1 MTTAAALPDG
11 TGKPVPA
18 HADAV
23 IAHIYKVYKITV

>member
-23 IAHIYKVYKITV
+23 IDNIYKVYKITV